1 MFLTDCN
8 EIWNRSE
15 YIIERDVEYLFFNSQ
30 VSKRVTD
37 NSRMLNKVIL
47 TITFKAGS
55 ACALTLKTYNL

>member
-1 MFLTDCN
+1 MFFTDCN

-55 ACALTLKTYNL
+55 ACALTLKT

>member
-55 ACALTLKTYNL
+55 ACALTLKT

>member
-1 MFLTDCN
+1 MFFTDCN